1 MRGLCAP
8 LGAWTR
14 LRLTRRDLLRLGLLG
29 GALPLLSGRCQGPAP
44 VKPPDDG
51 DDGPAPVYRLTDG
64 TALYDD
70 FDGNGCLQTYDGA
83 NLAEAGKLSTKIWQA
98 WTGWGTAD
106 VVPDPS
112 PLAPDP
118 SSLLPDPS
126 PPGPNPSPLVPDSLP
141 GRGNVLRLMS
151 DQPTPMSCNCS
162 WPTEVEFADVKS
174 FGADVLLSSQSTARQ
189 HLAWIDYHTTIPE
202 QPPGK
207 SWLVLFGLGN
217 IIDSPL
223 YVIVEVFNV
232 NTTYQFFQYL
242 EEASLDRW
250 YNLRFDIV
258 THAVDPT
265 LATDQF
271 RVEFYLDG
279 ELRASVIP
287 EDAALLL
294 DPSRT
299 GVGPKRI
306 LNVSTHEKGKT
317 SVAFFDNI
325 RAAYN
330 DRIG

>member
-1 MRGLCAP
+1 MGEQGRTP
-8 LGAWTR
+8 SRAWARPPSRTR
-14 LRLTRRDLLRLGLLG
+14 KPLTRRDLLRLGLF
-29 GALPLLSGRCQGPAP
+29 GAAPPFLSLLSSRCQGPANT
-44 VKPPDDG
+44 KPPDDDGG
-51 DDGPAPVYRLTDG
+51 DDGPEPVYRLTDG
-64 TALYDD
+64 LALYDD
-70 FDGNGCLQTYDGA
+70 FDGNGCLQTYDGL
-83 NLAEAGKLSTKIWQA
+83 NLAEPGKLSTKIWQA

-112 PLAPDP
+112 PLA
-118 SSLLPDPS
+118 
-126 PPGPNPSPLVPDSLP
+126 NPLP

-151 DQPTPMSCNCS
+151 DQSTPMSCNCS
-162 WPTEVEFADVKS
+162 WPTEIEFADVKS
-174 FGADVLLSSQSTARQ
+174 FGADILLSSQSTARQ

-207 SWLVLFGLGN
+207 SWLVLFGVGN

-223 YVIVEVFNV
+223 YIIAEVFNV

-250 YNLRFDIV
+250 YTLRFDIV
-258 THAVDPT
+258 TRAVDPG
-265 LATDQF
+265 LASDQF

-279 ELRASVIP
+279 EFKTSVIP
-287 EDAALLL
+287 EDSALLL

-306 LNVSTHEKGKT
+306 VNVATREKDRV

-325 RAAYN
+325 RAVYK